1 MESASTITY
10 TNIHNHC
17 RTHNMTLTFL
27 SRRDLGPPNEQSHN
41 HHHCFPLSATKPS
54 LAIVH
59 LHRTR
64 AESYIRSLLI
74 QASFFDLAR
83 PGDSID
89 SFESWET
96 HFRAGLVRKIH
107 LLRLRTTFL
116 QGFQWCLQGSLGV
129 PRCLLRG
136 HGQRC
141 VTSPSRRSRQHCTT
155 SNTATPRRPRST
167 LGIAPS
173 AGRRSSSSKRSSQTM
188 M

>member
-1 MESASTITY
+1 
-10 TNIHNHC
+10 
-17 RTHNMTLTFL
+17 MTLTFL
-27 SRRDLGPPNEQSHN
+27 SRRDLGPPNEQIHN
-41 HHHCFPLSATKPS
+41 HHHCFPLPATKPS

-107 LLRLRTTFL
+107 LLRLRTTIL
-116 QGFQWCLQGSLGV
+116 QGFQWCLQWCLQGSLGVPRCLLGV

-141 VTSPSRRSRQHCTT
+141 VTTPSRRSRQHCTT
-155 SNTATPRRPRST
+155 NNTATPRRPRST
-167 LGIAPS
+167 VGIAPS